1 MSRLECWCVR
11 CSSSP
16 ILKHLGHWAAGNL
29 VSCQEW
35 KGLIY
40 KFCGVVNILDIPI
53 FSCVMYHMAPKG
65 ETKKHAGHG
74 DPLVPGSALGVSTS
88 WKVTASKSQFLTQ
101 PQPQWASPHGWHRA
115 GWRCT
120 CGGGRFA
127 AGLTSQDLVR
137 HPWWS
142 WWWHMFSWCIHSL
155 LSQSDGWLY
164 ISPVWWLSP
173 TPLKNHG
180 VRQLGWWH
188 SQLFLESHNPFM
200 FQSPPTSDY

>member
-16 ILKHLGHWAAGNL
+16 ILMKHLGHWAAGNL

-53 FSCVMYHMAPKG
+53 FSCAMYHMAPKG
-65 ETKKHAGHG
+65 ETKKTCWTWWSLDSRISSWCFNQLEGH
-74 DPLVPGSALGVSTS
+74 SFE
-88 WKVTASKSQFLTQ
+88 VTKLTQ
-101 PQPQWASPHGWHRA
+101 EPQPQWASPHGWHRA

-127 AGLTSQDLVR
+127 AGLTYQELVVKGTLMT
-137 HPWWS
+137 HT
-142 WWWHMFSWCIHSL
+142 IH
-155 LSQSDGWLY
+155 DGICSVDAFRY
-164 ISPVWWLSP
+164 VMIWLSC
-173 TPLKNHG
+173 
-180 VRQLGWWH
+180 GWETLNLVPVAPW
-188 SQLFLESHNPFM
+188 LLIW
-200 FQSPPTSDY
+200 